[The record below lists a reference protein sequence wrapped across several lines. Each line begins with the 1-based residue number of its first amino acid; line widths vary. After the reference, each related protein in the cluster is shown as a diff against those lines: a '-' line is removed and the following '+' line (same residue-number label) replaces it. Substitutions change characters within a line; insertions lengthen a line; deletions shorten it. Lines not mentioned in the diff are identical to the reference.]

1 MPTQLQIRRGTTT
14 DHNTFTGAAGELTV
28 DTTKDTLIVHDGST
42 EGGFELAR
50 ADGSN
55 LNNIPSNLTV
65 NGTVTADGLT
75 VDGNASIGSSG
86 TSVLD
91 FERSGANYIRANNS
105 GTGRLH
111 LGAGS
116 DLRFHTGQ
124 ADNEF
129 SENERLR
136 ISSGGDISFYEDT
149 GTTPKFFWDASAES
163 LGLGTTTPNYLLDV
177 EGSGDL
183 FRINSTSGNSLL
195 QFSVPDTTSIT
206 GINFGDAGSSN
217 TGAIYYRHTGDS
229 LAFTTN
235 GTEAMRIDSS
245 GHLIVPEGVTLG
257 TAAGT
262 YVAANTLDDYE
273 EGTFTPVLTT
283 DNSDMTVS
291 SYTNQDGL
299 YTKVGDLVTIAIS
312 LQIGGFT
319 SVGTGSLS
327 ITGLPFTPSTAG
339 NFIFY
344 GSSTFSTNAGWV
356 NTPDSMGVF
365 GDANKF
371 RLVKNNTTMTA
382 TDLGGGAIWV
392 RGALTYKTA

>member
-136 ISSGGDISFYEDT
+136 ISSGGDISFY
-149 GTTPKFFWDASAES
+149 
-163 LGLGTTTPNYLLDV
+163 
-177 EGSGDL
+177 
-183 FRINSTSGNSLL
+183 
-195 QFSVPDTTSIT
+195 
-206 GINFGDAGSSN
+206 
-217 TGAIYYRHTGDS
+217 
-229 LAFTTN
+229 
-235 GTEAMRIDSS
+235 
-245 GHLIVPEGVTLG
+245 
-257 TAAGT
+257 
-262 YVAANTLDDYE
+262 
-273 EGTFTPVLTT
+273 
-283 DNSDMTVS
+283 
-291 SYTNQDGL
+291 
-299 YTKVGDLVTIAIS
+299 
-312 LQIGGFT
+312 
-319 SVGTGSLS
+319 
-327 ITGLPFTPSTAG
+327 
-339 NFIFY
+339 
-344 GSSTFSTNAGWV
+344 
-356 NTPDSMGVF
+356 
-365 GDANKF
+365 
-371 RLVKNNTTMTA
+371 
-382 TDLGGGAIWV
+382 
-392 RGALTYKTA
+392 